1 MAQRTAF
8 DPERTLQDRLVQ
20 AQGFPHTMQLRERVF
35 VLGCGQGR
43 GAAPREPSCAG
54 GAVWAEANMA
64 RILLADDDAATR
76 DLVQRA
82 LGLDGHD
89 VAATQDGAEALEKLQ
104 AVGVRFDVLITDV
117 QMPGLDGVALIERSL
132 ALHPRLR
139 VVLMSGFADEIGRA
153 AHLKPRIARIISKP
167 FTLEQIRSAV
177 KAALG

>member
-1 MAQRTAF
+1 
-8 DPERTLQDRLVQ
+8 
-20 AQGFPHTMQLRERVF
+20 
-35 VLGCGQGR
+35 
-43 GAAPREPSCAG
+43 
-54 GAVWAEANMA
+54 MA

-89 VAATQDGAEALEKLQ
+89 VAVTQDGAEALEKLQ
-104 AVGVRFDVLITDV
+104 ASARFDVLVTDV

-132 ALHPRLR
+132 ALHPKLR

-153 AHLKPRIARIISKP
+153 THLKAKIARIISKP

-177 KAALG
+177 KAALA